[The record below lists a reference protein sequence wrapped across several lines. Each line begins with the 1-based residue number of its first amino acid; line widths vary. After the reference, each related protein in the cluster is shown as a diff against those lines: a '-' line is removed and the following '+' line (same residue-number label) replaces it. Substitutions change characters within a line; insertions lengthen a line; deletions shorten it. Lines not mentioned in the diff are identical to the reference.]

1 MIRSLKVKYFQK
13 NVEFIPMTPQNR
25 GLIYQGKAKDVYKT
39 DDPEVVIVKFRD
51 DITAGD
57 GEKKDTLRDKGYYNS
72 IISAKF
78 FEVLEGA
85 GVRTQYIELLG
96 PSMMLSHR
104 LKMIPLEVITRN
116 IAAGSLVRKFP
127 FEDRQEFDQPI
138 IQMDYKSDEFHDPM
152 INDDIAVALGFVTR
166 EELDEIR
173 KITLKIN
180 QVLKDFLASKGI
192 ILPDFKI
199 EFGRNQEGEILL
211 GDEISPDSCRFW
223 DSETCEVL
231 DKDLFRK
238 GEGSVMDAYRKV
250 ASRILDENDK
260 EKWNI
265 KEL

>member
-1 MIRSLKVKYFQK
+1 M
-13 NVEFIPMTPQNR
+13 NPQNNE
-25 GLIYQGKAKDVYKT
+25 LIYQGKAKSVYKT

-57 GEKKDTLRDKGYYNS
+57 GEKKDTLTDKGHFNS

-78 FEVLEGA
+78 FEVLEEA
-85 GVRTQYIELLG
+85 GVKTQYIELLEPG
-96 PSMMLSHR
+96 VMLSHR
-104 LKMIPLEVITRN
+104 LDMIPLEVITRN
-116 IAAGSLVRKFP
+116 IAAGSLLRKFP
-127 FEDRQEFDQPI
+127 FKERQEFNPPI

-180 QVLKDFLASKGI
+180 QVLKDFLMEKGI
-192 ILPDFKI
+192 TFPDFKI
-199 EFGRNQEGEILL
+199 EFGKNHKGKIIL

-231 DKDLFRK
+231 DKDLFRN
-238 GEGSVMDAYRKV
+238 GETGVMDAYQEV
-250 ASRILDENDK
+250 ASRILDEDEK

-265 KEL
+265 TGLNN